1 MHKALN
7 ELQSKHYVVTTTA
20 DEGIAIVILD
30 VNQCKKEA
38 EQSMSHNKP

>member
-7 ELQSKHYVVTTTA
+7 ELQSKHVVTTTA

-38 EQSMSHNKP
+38 EQLMSHNKP